1 MTSEVEIGTILGK
14 LDALCSEG
22 YAIALHI
29 KFTTPT
35 YLFQTYKTEW
45 VEYYS
50 KMGWVLQDPTVH
62 WGFENTGTI
71 HWDDLIPN
79 DKQGIFPKAAEFG
92 LKYGFVLAL
101 ETDGSRSVS
110 SFARNDRNFSDD
122 EIHEISDLLQMLHD
136 RTLEPEQLSDD
147 ERSALTRLSVLQ
159 THG

>member
-1 MTSEVEIGTILGK
+1 MKPKAEIGTILEE

-45 VEYYS
+45 IEHYS
-50 KMGWVLQDPTVH
+50 QKGWVLHDPTVH

-71 HWDDLIPN
+71 HWDELAAN
-79 DKQGIFPKAAEFG
+79 DTQGIFPKAAEFG
-92 LKYGFVLAL
+92 LKYGFVLAI
-101 ETDGSRSVS
+101 ETEGSRSVS
-110 SFARNDRNFSDD
+110 SFARNDRNFSDS
-122 EIHEISDLLQMLHD
+122 EIAKISDLLQFLHNKTQD
-136 RTLEPEQLSDD
+136 PQQLCKE
-147 ERSALTRLSVLQ
+147 ERDALTRLSVLQ